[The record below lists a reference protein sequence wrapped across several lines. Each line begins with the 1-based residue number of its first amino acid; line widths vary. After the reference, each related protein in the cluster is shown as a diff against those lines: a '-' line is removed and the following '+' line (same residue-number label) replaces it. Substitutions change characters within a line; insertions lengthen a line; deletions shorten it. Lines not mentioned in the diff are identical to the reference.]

1 MAVTTRF
8 EESAQKVKEE
18 TGGRDGVAEEKI
30 HGRDAQE
37 GVRAPQPFGSSSQGL
52 FLFISWLL
60 SLCRF
65 PMVRLL

>member
-1 MAVTTRF
+1 MTARF

-18 TGGRDGVAEEKI
+18 AGGREGVAEEKI
-30 HGRDAQE
+30 HGGDSHQ

-52 FLFISWLL
+52 SLFTSWLL

-65 PMVRLL
+65 RMVRLL